1 MNEEKI
7 IALAKLGSQV
17 SITAAEI
24 ADARRLVAGASQ
36 CDQCVAI
43 VEWVIRAAAPL
54 GCAGGEVAINGLF
67 VLADIIFAIADEI
80 LVPLEAVVD
89 VAFGVACEAIGAP
102 ALEAKAHEYA
112 VDMCKTAKIC
122 T

>member
-1 MNEEKI
+1 MDSEKLD
-7 IALAKLGSQV
+7 ALAALDHRISA
-17 SITAAEI
+17 SEI
-24 ADARRLVAGASQ
+24 AEMRRSIEGASQ

-43 VEWVIRAAAPL
+43 AEWVIKAAAPL

-89 VAFGVACEAIGAP
+89 VAFGVACEAIGAA